1 MALAVLR
8 KRKLQLRVPQPE
20 GRQVGLQFLLEWSG
34 GGRLSLPGKEGK
46 VRVNPHLESSLWL

>member
-8 KRKLQLRVPQPE
+8 KRTGSDCGPQPE

-34 GGRLSLPGKEGK
+34 GGRFSLPRKEGK
-46 VRVNPHLESSLWL
+46 VHVNPHLLSSLL